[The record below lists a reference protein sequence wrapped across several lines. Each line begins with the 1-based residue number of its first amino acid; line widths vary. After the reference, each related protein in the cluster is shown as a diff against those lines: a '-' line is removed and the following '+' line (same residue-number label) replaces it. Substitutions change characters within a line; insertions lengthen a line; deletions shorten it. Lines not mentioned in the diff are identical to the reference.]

1 LIYLL
6 AKVILFNKKAT
17 FACGKDKKSDIIH
30 QTSEISMFT
39 VIGIMFAGIGI
50 GYLLRQQSLPWIGK
64 AITLL
69 IWLLL
74 FLLGIEVGH
83 NEQII
88 RSLPTLGMEAFAI
101 AIVCVLGSC
110 LAAWGLWRYTHGRKE
125 KAQ

>member
-1 LIYLL
+1 
-6 AKVILFNKKAT
+6 
-17 FACGKDKKSDIIH
+17 
-30 QTSEISMFT
+30 MFI

-50 GYLLRQQSLPWIGK
+50 GYLMRRQSLPWINQ
-64 AITLL
+64 AITAL

-88 RSLPTLGMEAFAI
+88 RSLSTLGVEAFTI

-110 LAAWGLWRYTHGRKE
+110 LAAWGLWKYVNRRKE
-125 KAQ
+125 EKV

>member
-1 LIYLL
+1 
-6 AKVILFNKKAT
+6 
-17 FACGKDKKSDIIH
+17 
-30 QTSEISMFT
+30 MFT

-50 GYLLRQQSLPWIGK
+50 GYLLRRHSLPWIGK

-83 NEQII
+83 NKQII
-88 RSLPTLGMEAFAI
+88 RSLPTLGLEAFTI

-110 LAAWGLWRYTHGRKE
+110 LAAWALWKYTHGRKE
-125 KAQ
+125 EAQ